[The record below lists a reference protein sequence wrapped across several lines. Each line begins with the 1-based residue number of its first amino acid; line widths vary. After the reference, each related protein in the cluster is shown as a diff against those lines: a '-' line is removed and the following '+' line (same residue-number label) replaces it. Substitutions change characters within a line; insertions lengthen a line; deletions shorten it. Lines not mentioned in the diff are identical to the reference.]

1 MKPGPRRSIK
11 QSDIVAAAF
20 EILAQSGF
28 AAVSIRG
35 VAGSLGLTPTA
46 MYTYFPS
53 KQDLLRA
60 MVDELFAG
68 VLAGEG
74 APADSSRAD
83 ASREA
88 DASGEADA
96 AGEADASREAD
107 AAGEADASRGTLL
120 AAAADLRERLRA
132 HPGAVSLVT
141 VSGVTGDGTIALVE
155 RLGEKFVSAGLTVD
169 DAARAAHAL
178 LAHTIGQVALEQAW
192 GEPSTDAAES
202 TLWTEEPTRPI
213 ADAGER
219 LGLRSGDAPEFRS
232 SLDRLLTAWLP

>member
-20 EILAQSGF
+20 EILEQSGF

-35 VAGSLGLTPTA
+35 VAGALGLTPTA

-60 MVDELFAG
+60 MVEELFAG
-68 VLAGEG
+68 VLADAG
-74 APADSSRAD
+74 ATAGGSRAD
-83 ASREA
+83 APGEA
-88 DASGEADA
+88 DGSGEADPA
-96 AGEADASREAD
+96 RA
-107 AAGEADASRGTLL
+107 TLL
-120 AAAADLRERLRA
+120 AAAVDLRERLRA

-141 VSGVTGDGTIALVE
+141 VSGVAGVGTIALVE
-155 RLGEKFVSAGLTVD
+155 RLGQAFAAAGLPTD

-192 GEPSTDAAES
+192 GDPSAEVAES
-202 TLWTEEPTRPI
+202 TLWTDEPSRPI
-213 ADAGER
+213 ADAGDR
-219 LGLRSGDAPEFRS
+219 LGLRAGDAPEFS
-232 SLDRLLTAWLP
+232 ASVDRLLTAWLP

>member
-20 EILAQSGF
+20 EILEQSGF

-35 VAGSLGLTPTA
+35 VAGALGLTPTA

-60 MVDELFAG
+60 MVGELFAG
-68 VLAGEG
+68 VLADAG
-74 APADSSRAD
+74 ADAGATAGGSRAD
-83 ASREA
+83 APGEA
-88 DASGEADA
+88 DGSGEADPA
-96 AGEADASREAD
+96 RA
-107 AAGEADASRGTLL
+107 TLL
-120 AAAADLRERLRA
+120 AAAVDLRERLRA

-141 VSGVTGDGTIALVE
+141 VSGVAGVGTIALVE
-155 RLGEKFVSAGLTVD
+155 RLGHAFAAAGLPTD

-192 GEPSTDAAES
+192 GDPSAEVAES
-202 TLWTEEPTRPI
+202 TLWTDEPSRPI
-213 ADAGER
+213 ADAGDR
-219 LGLRSGDAPEFRS
+219 LGLRAGDAPEFS
-232 SLDRLLTAWLP
+232 ASVDRLLTAWLP

>member
-1 MKPGPRRSIK
+1 MRPGPRRSLK
-11 QSDIVAAAF
+11 QSDLVSAAF
-20 EILAQSGF
+20 EILEQSGF

-35 VAGSLGLTPTA
+35 VAGALGLTPTA

-68 VLAGEG
+68 IAANPV
-74 APADSSRAD
+74 
-83 ASREA
+83 
-88 DASGEADA
+88 DA
-96 AGEADASREAD
+96 AGAPSPADD
-107 AAGEADASRGTLL
+107 ALL
-120 AAAADLRERLRA
+120 AAAVELRERLRA

-141 VSGVTGDGTIALVE
+141 SDGVAGAGTVALIE
-155 RLGEKFVSAGLTVD
+155 RLGQLLVVAGLPVD

-192 GEPSTDAAES
+192 GRVSAEATETELWSDEPD
-202 TLWTEEPTRPI
+202 RPV

-219 LGLRSGDAPEFRS
+219 LGLRVGDDAEFRAS
-232 SLDRLLTAWLP
+232 VGRLLTAWLP